1 MLSELFITGFKLGD
15 DVQWVTGLKLSD
27 VLGRNDLKL
36 EALEKLVTR
45 LSKPHTRIAV
55 NKKLCVFCMDTGTSR
70 ETDYSLRDSHST
82 KTCISSVTLTGSN

>member
-1 MLSELFITGFKLGD
+1 MFSELFITGFKLGD

-55 NKKLCVFCMDTGTSR
+55 NKKVM
-70 ETDYSLRDSHST
+70 
-82 KTCISSVTLTGSN
+82 CILHGHRY